1 MTEQQIQQ
9 KIIFWLI
16 TNHHEPY
23 KIIAA
28 NKNGVPD
35 ILCCLSSGRFLAI
48 EVKKPGGKA
57 SPMQRYRIRRILE
70 RGGLGLITDNLEE
83 VKEYLEKVNFSLDK

>member
-9 KIIFWLI
+9 RIMFWLI
-16 TNHHEPY
+16 ANGHEPY

-35 ILCCLSSGRFLAI
+35 ILCCLSNGRFLAV
-48 EVKKPGGKA
+48 EVKKPGGKP

-70 RGGLGLITDNLEE
+70 RGGLALITDNLEE
-83 VKEYLEKVNFSLDK
+83 LKIYLEKVI